1 VIRRCEEFVALQFAF
16 VLRDVVARTVSAL
29 LTSMLC
35 LTLLTASHLLYSFNG
50 RSAVMTVDLLVVA
63 AASLTSIWILVG
75 MERESVLS
83 RLRDTTPGR
92 IDLNWA
98 FLQRVAV
105 YGVLPLLA
113 VIASLFPEIGNSLL
127 PGSSR

>member
-1 VIRRCEEFVALQFAF
+1 VQFAF

-29 LTSMLC
+29 FTAMLC

-50 RSAVMTVDLLVVA
+50 RSALLTVDLLAVA

-75 MERESVLS
+75 MERDTVLS
-83 RLRDTTPGR
+83 RLRDTTPGKV
-92 IDLNWA
+92 DFNWS

-113 VIASLFPEIGNSLL
+113 VIASLFPEIGGSLFGWL
-127 PGSSR
+127 EPLRKLAAF